1 MSVDI
6 SPRAEAELEGI
17 FAYGAGRW
25 GWDRAQAYIDALIDA
40 FDRIAAR
47 AVPWRPIAAE
57 MGVVGY
63 RYRCERHLIYWRVAD
78 GRVTIIAILHERMD
92 QGVRLADGDD

>member
-1 MSVDI
+1 MSIDI

-17 FAYGAGRW
+17 FAYGVGWW

-47 AVPWRPIAAE
+47 AVP
-57 MGVVGY
+57 
-63 RYRCERHLIYWRVAD
+63 
-78 GRVTIIAILHERMD
+78 
-92 QGVRLADGDD
+92 